1 MIPPPASSTG
11 GGILCVYGRK
21 VSIAPE
27 PPPCYNSPREGAGWM
42 CMKRARTVLI
52 AKIEAVRAEMEGI
65 PDCPEKIQ
73 MEELLKEMER
83 IAEEHFG

>member
-21 VSIAPE
+21 VWIAPE
-27 PPPCYNSPREGAGWM
+27 PPPCYNSPREGAGRM

-73 MEELLKEMER
+73 MEELLREMER
-83 IAEEHFG
+83 IAEEKLR